1 MQITTVGLDI
11 AKLVFQGH
19 GVDAEGNVVVR
30 RRLSRGQV
38 RHFFAALSPCLVG
51 IEACGTAHYWA
62 RELQALGHDVRLMP
76 AHYVKPYVK
85 RQKNDAADAEAI
97 CEAVTRPSMRFVPV
111 KTPQAQAL
119 ALIHRIR
126 TQFVGQRTAMLNAL
140 RAGLAEFGIIAAQ
153 GLRGASELLEIAAAG
168 DERIPISLGGI
179 YTMMVDAIRTVEA
192 RLGELDRQIAAA
204 AKGNDACRRLS
215 TIPGIGPVTSS
226 TIVALAGDVSRFSSG
241 RDFAAW
247 IGLTPRQNSTGGK
260 SRLGRI
266 TKAGD
271 QTLRTLF
278 VLGAFAIIKQA
289 RITPAKASPWLLS
302 LMGRRPAMVVAVA
315 LANKMARIAWAI
327 LTRGGSYRTAATA
340 EKAIPAQSHL
350 AGARGGA

>member
-1 MQITTVGLDI
+1 MQVTTVGLDI
-11 AKLVFQGH
+11 AKLVFQVH
-19 GVDAEGNVVVR
+19 GVDAEGNVVIR

-38 RHFFAALSPCLVG
+38 RRFFEELSPCLVG

-62 RELQALGHDVRLMP
+62 RELRALGHDVRLMP

-153 GLRGASELLEIAAAG
+153 GLRGATELLEIAAAG
-168 DERIPISLGGI
+168 DERIPAPLRGV

-192 RLGELDRQIAAA
+192 RLGELDCQIADA
-204 AKGNDACRRLS
+204 AKGDDTCKRLS

-278 VLGAFAIIKQA
+278 VLGAFAIIKRA
-289 RITPAKASPWLLS
+289 RINPGKASPWLLS
-302 LMGRRPAMVVAVA
+302 LLGRRPAMVAAVA

-327 LTRGGSYRTAATA
+327 LTRGGSYRTP
-340 EKAIPAQSHL
+340 AIA
-350 AGARGGA
+350 

>member
-1 MQITTVGLDI
+1 MQVTTVGLDI
-11 AKLVFQGH
+11 AKLVFQVH
-19 GVDAEGNVVVR
+19 GVDAEGHVVIR

-38 RHFFAALSPCLVG
+38 RRFFEELSPCLVG

-62 RELQALGHDVRLMP
+62 RELRALGHDVRLMP

-140 RAGLAEFGIIAAQ
+140 RAGFAEFGIIAAQ
-153 GLRGASELLEIAAAG
+153 GLRGATELLKIAAAG
-168 DERIPISLGGI
+168 DERIPMSLRGI
-179 YTMMVDAIRTVEA
+179 YTMMADAIRTVEA
-192 RLGELDRQIAAA
+192 RLEGLDRQIAAA
-204 AKGNDACRRLS
+204 AKGDDTCKRLS

-260 SRLGRI
+260 SKLGRI

-278 VLGAFAIIKQA
+278 VLGAFAIIKRA
-289 RITPAKASPWLLS
+289 RINPAKASPWLLS
-302 LMGRRPAMVVAVA
+302 LMGRRPAMVAAVA
-315 LANKMARIAWAI
+315 LANKTARIAWAI
-327 LTRGGSYRTAATA
+327 LTRGGSYRTP
-340 EKAIPAQSHL
+340 AIA
-350 AGARGGA
+350 